1 MALSLACVVWND
13 AHGDSTMFDEHD
25 VDHKPYR
32 FTSVGFLVR
41 SDDVGVSLAGEVGE
55 DGRFRDHVFIPRAMV
70 VQEWTIGPLRKPR
83 KPRKTPS
90 EVLT

>member
-1 MALSLACVVWND
+1 MFA
-13 AHGDSTMFDEHD
+13 AHEVEHR
-25 VDHKPYR
+25 PYR
-32 FTSVGFLVR
+32 FTSIGFLVR
-41 SDDVGVSLAGEVGE
+41 SDDTGVSLARDVGE
-55 DGRFRDHVFIPRAMV
+55 DGLFRDHEFVPRAMV